1 MINQKFIYCTLIL
14 LVVLTSCSEGSKP
27 TDEKI
32 KKKHIAEPKV
42 KSPGFV
48 FADSIFFNMVIAM
61 NARKFES
68 DTSRL
73 SDLAD
78 YAYRDLRK
86 TPFRFRDAIM
96 TNELNLENHIL
107 NERLENS
114 NTNELLTGFWNGKGY
129 FFAYCETYGVASKN
143 GSDFAVEK
151 WNIDASIVQDID
163 KLADQWRE
171 AYHPMPFYFIEK
183 PGCVYVIYTR
193 SVAFKETLNSVKEIL
208 QNDSLTF
215 YNKIF
220 HSTIN
225 D

>member
-1 MINQKFIYCTLIL
+1 MVNQKFIYCTLLL
-14 LVVLTSCSEGSKP
+14 LVVFTSCSEDSKP
-27 TDEKI
+27 TDERI
-32 KKKHIAEPKV
+32 KEARIVEPKV

-48 FADSIFFNMVIAM
+48 FADSIFFNMAIAM

-73 SDLAD
+73 SALAS

-107 NERLENS
+107 NERSEGS
-114 NTNELLTGFWNGKGY
+114 NTNELLTGLWNGKGY

-151 WNIDASIVQDID
+151 WSIDSLIVQDID

-193 SVAFKETLNSVKEIL
+193 SVAFKETLNSVKDIL
-208 QNDSLTF
+208 QNDSLIF
-215 YNKIF
+215 YDKIF